1 MAKILVIEDDLFMV
15 RMYQRVF
22 SYVGFEVVTATSGE
36 EGLQIAFR
44 DKPTLIILDI
54 MMPRVNGLDVLK
66 QLKSDTVTKSIPV
79 VLLTNV
85 ADDSVM
91 NDAFKGG
98 AAGYIIKS
106 QIANDDLVKEIQ
118 QYIQEWNH

>member
-15 RMYQRVF
+15 RMYQRIF

-36 EGLQIAFR
+36 EGLQIAFQ

-66 QLKSDTVTKSIPV
+66 QLKGDAQTKNIPV

-85 ADDSVM
+85 SDDNVM
-91 NDAFKGG
+91 NDAFKSG

-106 QIANDDLVKEIQ
+106 QVANEDLVKEIKE
-118 QYIQEWNH
+118 YINEPH